1 MKTISVH
8 EKAIVLVLT
17 KKEAGTLKQRLDMS
31 TGVKESKPLLKVKEK
46 LLVEL
51 GEI

>member
-1 MKTISVH
+1 MKTISIH
-8 EKAIVLVLT
+8 DKALVLVLT
-17 KKEAGTLKQRLDMS
+17 KREAGTLKQRLDLP
-31 TGVKESKPLLKVKEK
+31 TDVKESKPLLKVKEK

>member
-1 MKTISVH
+1 MKTISIH

-17 KKEAGTLKQRLDMS
+17 KREAGTLKQRLDMPI
-31 TGVKESKPLLKVKEK
+31 GVKESKSLLKTKEK